1 MCIRDRVKI
10 PYTELSQ
17 EALLGVMD
25 AFILREG
32 TDYGHE
38 EITIDQKRSRV
49 LSMLQ
54 SGEAEI
60 VFYQESDHIDIVL
73 VKA

>member
-1 MCIRDRVKI
+1 MKI
-10 PYTELSQ
+10 PYMELSQ

-73 VKA
+73 VKS

>member
-1 MCIRDRVKI
+1 MKI

-73 VKA
+73 LKS

>member
-1 MCIRDRVKI
+1 MKI
-10 PYTELSQ
+10 PYKELSQ
-17 EALLGVMD
+17 EALLGVVD

-49 LSMLQ
+49 LSMLR

-73 VKA
+73 VKS

>member
-1 MCIRDRVKI
+1 MKI

-38 EITIDQKRSRV
+38 EITIDLKRSRV
-49 LSMLQ
+49 LLMLQ

-73 VKA
+73 VKS

>member
-1 MCIRDRVKI
+1 MNI

-17 EALLGVMD
+17 EALLGVVD

-73 VKA
+73 VKS

>member
-1 MCIRDRVKI
+1 MKI
-10 PYTELSQ
+10 PHTELSQ

-25 AFILREG
+25 SFILREG

-73 VKA
+73 VKS

>member
-1 MCIRDRVKI
+1 MKI

-17 EALLGVMD
+17 EALLGVME

-60 VFYQESDHIDIVL
+60 VFYQGSDHIDIVL
-73 VKA
+73 VKS

>member
-1 MCIRDRVKI
+1 MKV
-10 PYTELSQ
+10 PYTKLSQ

-38 EITIDQKRSRV
+38 ESTIDQKRSRV
-49 LSMLQ
+49 LSMLR
-54 SGEAEI
+54 SGKAEI
-60 VFYQESDHIDIVL
+60 VFYQESNHIDIVL
-73 VKA
+73 VNF

>member
-1 MCIRDRVKI
+1 MKI
-10 PYTELSQ
+10 PYKELSQ

-73 VKA
+73 VKF

>member
-1 MCIRDRVKI
+1 MKI
-10 PYTELSQ
+10 PYTELSR

-49 LSMLQ
+49 LSMLR

-73 VKA
+73 VKS

>member
-1 MCIRDRVKI
+1 MKI

-25 AFILREG
+25 AFILSEG

-73 VKA
+73 VKS

>member
-1 MCIRDRVKI
+1 MKI

-54 SGEAEI
+54 SGKAEI

-73 VKA
+73 VNS

>member
-1 MCIRDRVKI
+1 MKI

-54 SGEAEI
+54 LGEAEI

-73 VKA
+73 VKS

>member
-1 MCIRDRVKI
+1 MKI

-17 EALLGVMD
+17 EALLGVVD

-73 VKA
+73 VKS

>member
-1 MCIRDRVKI
+1 MKV
-10 PYTELSQ
+10 PYTKLSQ

-49 LSMLQ
+49 LSMLR
-54 SGEAEI
+54 SGKAEI
-60 VFYQESDHIDIVL
+60 VFYQESNHIDIVL
-73 VKA
+73 VNS

>member
-1 MCIRDRVKI
+1 MKI

-38 EITIDQKRSRV
+38 ELTIDQKRSRL

-73 VKA
+73 VKS

>member
-1 MCIRDRVKI
+1 MKI

-25 AFILREG
+25 AFGVGAVAGGGR
-32 TDYGHE
+32 E

-73 VKA
+73 VKS

>member
-1 MCIRDRVKI
+1 MKI

-38 EITIDQKRSRV
+38 EITIDEKRSRV

-73 VKA
+73 VKS

>member
-1 MCIRDRVKI
+1 MKI
-10 PYTELSQ
+10 PYSELSQ

-38 EITIDQKRSRV
+38 EVTIDQKRSRV

-73 VKA
+73 VKS

>member
-1 MCIRDRVKI
+1 MKI
-10 PYTELSQ
+10 PYTELSR

-49 LSMLQ
+49 LSMLR

-60 VFYQESDHIDIVL
+60 VFYQQSDHIDIVL
-73 VKA
+73 VKS

>member
-1 MCIRDRVKI
+1 MSVKI

-73 VKA
+73 VKS

>member
-1 MCIRDRVKI
+1 MKI
-10 PYTELSQ
+10 PYTESSQ

-73 VKA
+73 VNS

>member
-1 MCIRDRVKI
+1 MKI
-10 PYTELSQ
+10 LYTELSQ

-73 VKA
+73 VKS

>member
-1 MCIRDRVKI
+1 MKI

-73 VKA
+73 MKS

>member
-1 MCIRDRVKI
+1 
-10 PYTELSQ
+10 
-17 EALLGVMD
+17 MD

-54 SGEAEI
+54 SGKAEI

-73 VKA
+73 VNS

>member
-1 MCIRDRVKI
+1 MKI

-49 LSMLQ
+49 LSKLQ

-73 VKA
+73 VKS

>member
-1 MCIRDRVKI
+1 MKI

-17 EALLGVMD
+17 EALWGVME

-73 VKA
+73 VKS

>member
-1 MCIRDRVKI
+1 MKI
-10 PYTELSQ
+10 PYTELSL

-73 VKA
+73 VKS

>member
-1 MCIRDRVKI
+1 MKI
-10 PYTELSQ
+10 PYKELSQ

-73 VKA
+73 VKS

>member
-1 MCIRDRVKI
+1 MKI

-17 EALLGVMD
+17 EALLGIID

-73 VKA
+73 VKS

>member
-1 MCIRDRVKI
+1 MKI

-60 VFYQESDHIDIVL
+60 VFYQESDHIDLVL
-73 VKA
+73 VKS

>member
-1 MCIRDRVKI
+1 VKI

-17 EALLGVMD
+17 EALWGVME

-73 VKA
+73 VKS

>member
-1 MCIRDRVKI
+1 MKI

-32 TDYGHE
+32 TDYGYE

-73 VKA
+73 VKS

>member
-1 MCIRDRVKI
+1 MKI

-25 AFILREG
+25 AFILRDG

-73 VKA
+73 VKS

>member
-1 MCIRDRVKI
+1 VKI
-10 PYTELSQ
+10 PHTELSQ

-73 VKA
+73 VKS